1 MNIKKKD
8 DLKEEENLNK
18 TEDLED
24 FMRKSD
30 DFSMEKKENM
40 KKIEDLM
47 RILDKINKRLGFQS
61 LIENKRKSIGDIKD
75 LLKTKEEFQDFIRKN
90 EDFSAGK
97 EEENLKKIED
107 LKKAEDLEKILEKI
121 NKRNGFQALIENKR
135 KSIAAEDIKDELK
148 TKEDF
153 QDFIRKNEDFSVL
166 KEEEN
171 LKKTEDLKNMKDL
184 EKILDKINK
193 RLGFQDFIRKI
204 EDFSVKKQEN
214 VKKIDDLIRI
224 IEKINERKG
233 FQALIENQ
241 RKSIAAENI
250 KDLFNRKITEDFKEL
265 IVKIQ
270 EFSIGKQENMKKV
283 EDLMK
288 ILDKIN
294 KRLGFQALIKN
305 QRKSIA
311 AENFKDFL
319 NKKITDEFDD
329 FISKIQEFSIR
340 KQENMKKVE
349 DLMKILDK
357 INKTK
362 GFQALI
368 KNQRKSIAAENF
380 KNLFTIKIKE
390 TFEGFINKIE
400 DFSMKKQENMKNIED
415 LEKILEKIN
424 KIQGFQA
431 LIENKR
437 KSIAAENI
445 KDFINK
451 KIIEEFENF
460 IKKIQEFSEK
470 KQENMKNIED
480 LEKTL
485 DKINK
490 RQGFQTLIKYQ
501 RRKSLIFL

>member
-1 MNIKKKD
+1 M
-8 DLKEEENLNK
+8 
-18 TEDLED
+18 
-24 FMRKSD
+24 
-30 DFSMEKKENM
+30 
-40 KKIEDLM
+40 
-47 RILDKINKRLGFQS
+47 
-61 LIENKRKSIGDIKD
+61 
-75 LLKTKEEFQDFIRKN
+75 
-90 EDFSAGK
+90 
-97 EEENLKKIED
+97 
-107 LKKAEDLEKILEKI
+107 
-121 NKRNGFQALIENKR
+121 
-135 KSIAAEDIKDELK
+135 
-148 TKEDF
+148 
-153 QDFIRKNEDFSVL
+153 
-166 KEEEN
+166 
-171 LKKTEDLKNMKDL
+171 
-184 EKILDKINK
+184 
-193 RLGFQDFIRKI
+193 
-204 EDFSVKKQEN
+204 
-214 VKKIDDLIRI
+214 
-224 IEKINERKG
+224 
-233 FQALIENQ
+233 
-241 RKSIAAENI
+241 
-250 KDLFNRKITEDFKEL
+250 
-265 IVKIQ
+265 KIQ

-319 NKKITDEFDD
+319 NKKITEEFDD
-329 FISKIQEFSIR
+329 FIRKIEDFSIR

-501 RRKSLIFL
+501 RKSIAVENIKDFLNKKITEEFDDFIRKIEDFSIGKQENMKKIDDFMRILEKFYEKKAFQAIFDHKNRLKAVENLKFFINNKLLADFLHLRSFIRKPSINKLDVYNFSQILKKNFLLSTFNEIRAFSPKIPTKSLQLPLEKLFFLMKFLNKGLKAQNLASAFQRLSAYSNKLKASKSMFSTLLIIKESISFEKVLLFSKSKVMKAQEFIERLLPIFCERQFVSFQMISAYSNHIKEGIELLIL